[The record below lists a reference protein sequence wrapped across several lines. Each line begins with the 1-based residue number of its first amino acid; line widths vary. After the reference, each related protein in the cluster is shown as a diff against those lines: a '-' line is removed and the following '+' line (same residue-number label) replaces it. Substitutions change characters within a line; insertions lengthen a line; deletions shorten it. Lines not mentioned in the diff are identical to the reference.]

1 MAYHLFFDAYTAAIY
16 GPTSPRHSQPKDLM
30 CSSKAIYKIADKLNI
45 PELKNRAFEHIV
57 QSLTIETIPYE
68 VFSAFSDQFPEVR
81 KVQLDMMLHYWVS
94 RASTF
99 IYLQF

>member
-1 MAYHLFFDAYTAAIY
+1 
-16 GPTSPRHSQPKDLM
+16 M

-45 PELKNRAFEHIV
+45 PELKYRAFEHIV

-99 IYLQF
+99 IYLQFLKY

>member
-1 MAYHLFFDAYTAAIY
+1 M
-16 GPTSPRHSQPKDLM
+16 
-30 CSSKAIYKIADKLNI
+30 

-94 RASTF
+94 LASSILRRRILKSLILAFNFGRTKF
-99 IYLQF
+99 VKVKP